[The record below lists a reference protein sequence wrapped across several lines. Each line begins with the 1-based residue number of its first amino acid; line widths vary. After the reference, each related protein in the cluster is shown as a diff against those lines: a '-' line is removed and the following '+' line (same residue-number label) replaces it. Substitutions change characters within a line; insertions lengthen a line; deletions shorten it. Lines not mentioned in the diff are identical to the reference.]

1 MPAFC
6 TCVQSDWLAHQ
17 TARPCAAA
25 HANYYQQRHV
35 AGTWL
40 QGPKGELK
48 KEFNSLV
55 NIEVQDG
62 TIVINRATDTKK
74 ASMMHGTA
82 RAIASNMVKG
92 VTDGVTRELELRGVG
107 YRANVQGQDLTMTV
121 GFSHP
126 VVFTLPQGVTASVA
140 SNTQL
145 KLEGIDNELLGN
157 LAAKIRGKKPPE
169 PYKGKGIRY
178 KGELVRQKAGKSGK
192 A

>member
-1 MPAFC
+1 M
-6 TCVQSDWLAHQ
+6 
-17 TARPCAAA
+17 
-25 HANYYQQRHV
+25 
-35 AGTWL
+35 